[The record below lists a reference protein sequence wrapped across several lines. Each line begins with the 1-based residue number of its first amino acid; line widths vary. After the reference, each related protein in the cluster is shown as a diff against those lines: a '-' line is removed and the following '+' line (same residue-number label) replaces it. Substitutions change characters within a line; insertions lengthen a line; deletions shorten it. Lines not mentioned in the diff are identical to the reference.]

1 MVIDKITGKTYNAAK
16 CRLCGCEEIYVIHT
30 INPEFLDDVD
40 KDDVFCRCDKCRYV
54 PSERWYL
61 PDKHFNNVK
70 EAVDFW
76 NKKMNDKN
84 KILIGEK
91 YESM

>member
-1 MVIDKITGKTYNAAK
+1 MVIDKITGQTYSASK

-30 INPEFLDDVD
+30 INDEFPDDVD

-76 NKKMNDKN
+76 NKKN
-84 KILIGEK
+84 
-91 YESM
+91 